1 MLGRY
6 VHERIAAGRTVPA
19 DVWPL
24 IDRHPP
30 AAELEAIEAELQ
42 SPHPDRRSA
51 AAAALAGRP
60 AASTT
65 EET

>member
-30 AAELEAIEAELQ
+30 ATELAAIEAELDH
-42 SPHPDRRSA
+42 PHADRREA
-51 AAAALAGRP
+51 AEAALAGRLP
-60 AASTT
+60 TNP
-65 EET
+65 